1 MESEKELFQHYRFV
15 ADKGQDPLRVDKF
28 LINFIEN
35 ASRSKIQQSA
45 KDGYIH
51 VNGLPVKA
59 NYKVKSGDVVTVEY
73 KNPPRDHKLIP
84 QDIPI
89 NILYED
95 DTTLTVNNDEEMRE
109 AKEDCDPQCFDLVYP
124 VTFIMPD
131 GSIITVGRK
140 EEVEPFSLVEY
151 MSSLTEFWADLSQAW
166 LMIIL
171 ALKAGRR

>member
-45 KDGYIH
+45 RDGYIH

-73 KNPPRDHKLIP
+73 KNPPRNHELIP

-89 NILYED
+89 NIMYED
-95 DTTLTVNNDEEMRE
+95 DDILIVNKD
-109 AKEDCDPQCFDLVYP
+109 
-124 VTFIMPD
+124 
-131 GSIITVGRK
+131 
-140 EEVEPFSLVEY
+140 
-151 MSSLTEFWADLSQAW
+151 
-166 LMIIL
+166 
-171 ALKAGRR
+171 AGM